1 MTTTTTT
8 TTRCFFTKKSSS
20 FPSSKSC
27 KKRRARRDGRDRG
40 GRREGAFVI
49 RSVAVEGRDETD
61 DSDDDEFSSN
71 SSSRTTRDTQQQQ
84 QQQRQQQRPRKS
96 YSKANTDRDIALAK
110 ALTKNNQ
117 SSFAAGGR
125 RRERDASY
133 DEMDLKAALRLLKA
147 SPPPPPAR
155 RRTTRRSSGGSGG
168 AAEEKKK
175 ALTSEQPRKKTL
187 SVSDV
192 VVGNEENDEEAK
204 TKRRQRR
211 RRKSSGVRNEGLAVI
226 NNKKDG
232 KKKKEGSGVE
242 SSEKDSFDGVLLDA
256 QSEKALGE
264 AVKELLRLE
273 YIAKALDDE
282 EFTMRTRD
290 EEMDA
295 RDEEN
300 PMATSDA
307 ILSIFDAKPKNA
319 MEMIKNDGSG
329 KNRSKRMKAEEDI
342 MYERKFARA
351 AELNVNELR
360 KRLDAGKRAR
370 QILVSKN
377 IGLARLCAHRTMKQ
391 INTEA
396 NTNFSYQLSDMIS
409 DGQEGLVKAASKYDP
424 SLGFRFSTYAYAW
437 VLSSIQRGLDSNSNT
452 IRTPTHA
459 RVEKMKIKNLEKNLD
474 ESLGR
479 MPTKEEVARI
489 AGVDV
494 KRIEAIGNF
503 GVSYAMPR
511 ATGSGNFSGDIG
523 DASEILVADQGDANG
538 ATAMADF
545 CTTDAEERAL
555 KLVERD
561 LFKDDLEHVF
571 DTLLPR
577 ERFVLRHKFGLDEF
591 KDERSG
597 RGNPMANI
605 LARKMG
611 LSVNAVRSIEQ
622 RALEKLRAPQRA
634 RILEKHAILPEANFT
649 FSSNP
654 LRVDDRPIT
663 GGVNA
668 KNAKKKSVEEEI
680 SDIISERVEVTL
692 KSEDVEKIAQSSVRN
707 TTWSSYELKLM
718 SDMRGMGIPWKKVAV
733 AIGRTETSCKQ
744 MYRKVGGSTRK
755 HTPSMDEKT
764 KAAMQKIEEGDAIIN
779 A

>member
-1 MTTTTTT
+1 
-8 TTRCFFTKKSSS
+8 
-20 FPSSKSC
+20 
-27 KKRRARRDGRDRG
+27 
-40 GRREGAFVI
+40 
-49 RSVAVEGRDETD
+49 
-61 DSDDDEFSSN
+61 
-71 SSSRTTRDTQQQQ
+71 
-84 QQQRQQQRPRKS
+84 
-96 YSKANTDRDIALAK
+96 
-110 ALTKNNQ
+110 
-117 SSFAAGGR
+117 
-125 RRERDASY
+125 
-133 DEMDLKAALRLLKA
+133 MDLKAALRLLKA

-175 ALTSEQPRKKTL
+175 VLTSEQPRKKTL

-226 NNKKDG
+226 NNSKDG

>member
-1 MTTTTTT
+1 
-8 TTRCFFTKKSSS
+8 
-20 FPSSKSC
+20 
-27 KKRRARRDGRDRG
+27 
-40 GRREGAFVI
+40 
-49 RSVAVEGRDETD
+49 
-61 DSDDDEFSSN
+61 
-71 SSSRTTRDTQQQQ
+71 
-84 QQQRQQQRPRKS
+84 
-96 YSKANTDRDIALAK
+96 
-110 ALTKNNQ
+110 
-117 SSFAAGGR
+117 
-125 RRERDASY
+125 
-133 DEMDLKAALRLLKA
+133 
-147 SPPPPPAR
+147 
-155 RRTTRRSSGGSGG
+155 
-168 AAEEKKK
+168 
-175 ALTSEQPRKKTL
+175 
-187 SVSDV
+187 
-192 VVGNEENDEEAK
+192 
-204 TKRRQRR
+204 
-211 RRKSSGVRNEGLAVI
+211 
-226 NNKKDG
+226 
-232 KKKKEGSGVE
+232 
-242 SSEKDSFDGVLLDA
+242 
-256 QSEKALGE
+256 
-264 AVKELLRLE
+264 
-273 YIAKALDDE
+273 
-282 EFTMRTRD
+282 
-290 EEMDA
+290 
-295 RDEEN
+295 
-300 PMATSDA
+300 MATSDA

-479 MPTKEEVARI
+479 MPTDEEVARI

-591 KDERSG
+591 EDERSG

-663 GGVNA
+663 GGVHA
-668 KNAKKKSVEEEI
+668 TNAKKKSVEEEI
-680 SDIISERVEVTL
+680 SDIILERVEVTL

-718 SDMRGMGIPWKKVAV
+718 SDMRGKGIPWKKVAV

>member
-1 MTTTTTT
+1 MTTTT

-20 FPSSKSC
+20 FSSSKSF
-27 KKRRARRDGRDRG
+27 KKRLARRDRRSRG
-40 GRREGAFVI
+40 GREGAFVI

-61 DSDDDEFSSN
+61 DDDDDDDEFSSN
-71 SSSRTTRDTQQQQ
+71 SSSRTTRDTQQQ

-175 ALTSEQPRKKTL
+175 VLTSEQPRKKTL

-226 NNKKDG
+226 NNSKDG

>member
-1 MTTTTTT
+1 
-8 TTRCFFTKKSSS
+8 
-20 FPSSKSC
+20 
-27 KKRRARRDGRDRG
+27 
-40 GRREGAFVI
+40 
-49 RSVAVEGRDETD
+49 
-61 DSDDDEFSSN
+61 
-71 SSSRTTRDTQQQQ
+71 
-84 QQQRQQQRPRKS
+84 
-96 YSKANTDRDIALAK
+96 
-110 ALTKNNQ
+110 
-117 SSFAAGGR
+117 
-125 RRERDASY
+125 
-133 DEMDLKAALRLLKA
+133 
-147 SPPPPPAR
+147 
-155 RRTTRRSSGGSGG
+155 
-168 AAEEKKK
+168 
-175 ALTSEQPRKKTL
+175 
-187 SVSDV
+187 
-192 VVGNEENDEEAK
+192 
-204 TKRRQRR
+204 
-211 RRKSSGVRNEGLAVI
+211 
-226 NNKKDG
+226 
-232 KKKKEGSGVE
+232 
-242 SSEKDSFDGVLLDA
+242 
-256 QSEKALGE
+256 
-264 AVKELLRLE
+264 
-273 YIAKALDDE
+273 
-282 EFTMRTRD
+282 
-290 EEMDA
+290 
-295 RDEEN
+295 
-300 PMATSDA
+300 
-307 ILSIFDAKPKNA
+307 

-479 MPTKEEVARI
+479 MPTDEEVARI

-591 KDERSG
+591 EDERSG

-692 KSEDVEKIAQSSVRN
+692 KSEDVEKNAQSSVRN